1 VWEVTACYP
10 GTSFT
15 WVSRGP
21 GARVTAHHFI
31 EAVATG
37 SRATLSINFRGPVAL
52 LVGWLTAGRTKR
64 YLEMEAQGLKR
75 RSEGG

>member
-31 EAVATG
+31 EPVATG